1 MSSADTRSLTHKV
14 SVKVFGSPFLDTL
27 TTRCS
32 HIQHKD
38 HIKDFKSY
46 QSGTSIFIEILKTKS
61 ILRNSWQELTWQYV
75 LHWYSKWRSTR
86 NWRHTLNTAWTQV
99 QGSCGRALIQR
110 FRHYRP
116 SAETNGG
123 KTFPDESGFSKTD
136 KAVGYLSNWLPTGI
150 RQLASSEGATNAGQH
165 RLLNC
170 FCPQHGCGHCGLLTT
185 LRVKATRAAFDYFR
199 LHVQWGVQCI

>member
-1 MSSADTRSLTHKV
+1 MENFVPTVSCPYWMFCVICRHPKPYTH
-14 SVKVFGSPFLDTL
+14 SILVKVFGSPFLDTL

-75 LHWYSKWRSTR
+75 LHWYSKQRSMR
-86 NWRHTLNTAWTQV
+86 NRRHTPNTAWTQV

-116 SAETNGG
+116 SAETNDG
-123 KTFPDESGFSKTD
+123 KPSSAENLPSW
-136 KAVGYLSNWLPTGI
+136 VWL
-150 RQLASSEGATNAGQH
+150 Q
-165 RLLNC
+165 
-170 FCPQHGCGHCGLLTT
+170 
-185 LRVKATRAAFDYFR
+185 
-199 LHVQWGVQCI
+199 